1 MQQTLLT
8 GDHYFADAFR
18 HQEEAGRVMAIRC
31 YNHNDVVAY
40 TPWNISI
47 TKRGSMYRHV
57 GIGVR
62 IPPVRWWCSWNPLV
76 SYVGREGCLKAY
88 ARALK
93 DNFLLNSA
101 AVWNIKKMHDLGE
114 LQRRMAEGALR
125 RRNNGGYDLLEKP
138 IEELYKELV
147 GVNLGTI
154 LPQRRTLQ
162 TEKKIV

>member
-1 MQQTLLT
+1 MSNIKT

-18 HQEEAGRVMAIRC
+18 HQEETGRVMAIRC
-31 YNHNDVVAY
+31 YNHNDFVSYA
-40 TPWNISI
+40 PWNFTV
-47 TKRGSMYRHV
+47 TKRGSRYRHV

-62 IPPVRWWCSWNPLV
+62 IPPVRWLRSWSPKV
-76 SYVGREGCLKAY
+76 SYVPREGCLKAY
-88 ARALK
+88 ARGIH

-101 AVWNIKKMHDLGE
+101 AVWNIKKMHTLGE

-147 GVNLGTI
+147 GVNLDII
-154 LPQRRTLQ
+154 LEQRQNLQ
-162 TEKKIV
+162 TEKK